1 MAQHAVYIAF
11 VFALGACVG
20 SFLNVVVWRLP
31 QVEEQEGDT
40 LLKGFY
46 RSYRALSYPPSHC
59 PNCDKPLLWYD
70 NVPVIG
76 WIKLRGRCRF
86 CKEPISPRYPI
97 VEAITGGIF
106 VLYYV
111 LFFFK
116 NVGPCAPGAVL
127 SLPRDL
133 WVYFLYVTVLAALL
147 AASLIDAELF
157 IIPLGISYFMAAVGL
172 IVHAICDHPGLPG
185 ALNVSAP
192 TAGVPAIGASL
203 AAGGIVGMAIT
214 LALFTRGIIPMSFPD
229 GEPMLEAER
238 EELEAEMKEEAAE
251 ARRQGKVLD
260 YHRKLPPPY
269 TPMQVRA
276 EIGKEILF
284 LFPPMAGAVLWLV
297 LTIKVAAIGN
307 WWAGVLH
314 HDWLSGL
321 LGSILGGLVGAWLV
335 WIVRIFGTVGFGRVA
350 MGLGDVHLMLG
361 VGAVIGAGPVVVAF
375 FLAPFFGI
383 LLAIYKLLIRSK
395 QELPYGPYLSLGT
408 AAVMLF
414 YCPIADYF
422 RPGLQ
427 ALMYFLTGN
436 ENGGG

>member
-1 MAQHAVYIAF
+1 MAQHAAYIAF

-31 QVEEQEGDT
+31 RVEHPEGDG
-40 LLKGFY
+40 LLQSFY
-46 RSYRALSYPPSHC
+46 RSYRALSSPPSHC
-59 PNCDKPLLWYD
+59 PKCEKRLLWYD

-76 WIKLRGRCRF
+76 WIKLGGRCRF

-97 VEAITGGIF
+97 VEAISGGIF

-116 NVGPCAPGAVL
+116 NIGPCAPGTVL
-127 SLPRDL
+127 SVPRDL
-133 WVYFLYVTVLAALL
+133 WMYFLYMALLAALL

-157 IIPLGISYFMAAVGL
+157 IIPLEIPYFMAVVGFV
-172 IVHAICDHPGLPG
+172 VHAICDHPGLPG

-192 TAGVPAIGASL
+192 AAGMPAIGASL
-203 AAGGIVGMAIT
+203 AAGGFVG
-214 LALFTRGIIPMSFPD
+214 LAVSLILFAREIIPMSFPD
-229 GEPMLEAER
+229 GEPDLEVER
-238 EELEAEMKEEAAE
+238 VDVDEDDAGEKRGGKTLEYFAPPE
-251 ARRQGKVLD
+251 
-260 YHRKLPPPY
+260 PPPPQY
-269 TPMQVRA
+269 TPKQIRA
-276 EIGKEILF
+276 EIRKEMLF

-297 LTIKVAAIGN
+297 LTLKVTAIGH
-307 WWAGVLH
+307 WWAGALH
-314 HDWLSGL
+314 HDWLTGL
-321 LGSILGGLVGAWLV
+321 LGSILGALVGAWLV
-335 WIVRIFGTVGFGRVA
+335 WIVRILGTLGFGRVA

-436 ENGGG
+436 ESTGG

>member
-1 MAQHAVYIAF
+1 MAQHAIYIAF

-31 QVEEQEGDT
+31 RVEGVDGEGV
-40 LLKGFY
+40 LKGFY

-59 PNCDKPLLWYD
+59 PKCDKPLPWYD
-70 NVPVIG
+70 NVPVFG
-76 WIKLRGRCRF
+76 WIKLGGKCRF

-111 LFFFK
+111 LFFFAQI
-116 NVGPCAPGAVL
+116 GPCASGTMLGV
-127 SLPRDL
+127 PRDL
-133 WVYFLYVTVLAALL
+133 WMYFLYVALLAALL

-157 IIPLGISYFMAAVGL
+157 IIPLEIPYFMAVVGL
-172 IVHAICDHPGLPG
+172 IVHAIFDHPGRPG
-185 ALNVSAP
+185 ALNVTIP
-192 TAGVPAIGASL
+192 TTGVPAIGASL
-203 AAGGIVGMAIT
+203 AAGGFMG
-214 LALFTRGIIPMSFPD
+214 LAVSLILFSRGIIPLSFPE
-229 GEPMLEAER
+229 GEPILEVDR
-238 EELEAEMKEEAAE
+238 PELEEEMRRHAAE
-251 ARRQGKVLD
+251 AKREGKELD
-260 YHRKLPPPY
+260 YESKLPPPY
-269 TPMQVRA
+269 TPKQIRA
-276 EIGKEILF
+276 EIRKEIMF

-297 LTIKVAAIGN
+297 LTLKVAIIGH

-314 HDWLSGL
+314 HDWLTGL
-321 LGSILGGLVGAWLV
+321 LGSILGALVGAWLV
-335 WIVRIFGTVGFGRVA
+335 WIVRILGTLAFGRVA

-383 LLAIYKLLIRSK
+383 LLAVYKLIIRSK

-436 ENGGG
+436 DGTGG

>member
-1 MAQHAVYIAF
+1 MAQHAIYIAF

-31 QVEEQEGDT
+31 RVDYVDGEGV
-40 LLKGFY
+40 LKSFY

-59 PNCDKPLLWYD
+59 PKCDKPLPWYD
-70 NVPVIG
+70 NVPVFG
-76 WIKLRGRCRF
+76 WIKLGGKCRF

-111 LFFFK
+111 LFFFTHK
-116 NVGPCAPGAVL
+116 GPCAPGTVL
-127 SLPRDL
+127 SVPRDL
-133 WVYFLYVTVLAALL
+133 WMYFLYMSLLAALL

-157 IIPLGISYFMAAVGL
+157 IIPLEIPYLMAVVGF
-172 IVHAICDHPGLPG
+172 IVHTIFDHPGLPG
-185 ALNVSAP
+185 ALNVTTPAP
-192 TAGVPAIGASL
+192 GVPAIGAAL
-203 AAGGIVGMAIT
+203 AAGGFVG
-214 LALFTRGIIPMSFPD
+214 LAVSLILFSRGMIPLSFPE
-229 GEPMLEAER
+229 GEPILEVDRPDLEEEMR
-238 EELEAEMKEEAAE
+238 EQTAE
-251 ARRQGKVLD
+251 AKRQGKALD
-260 YHRKLPPPY
+260 YEAKLPPPY
-269 TPMQVRA
+269 TSKQIRG
-276 EIGKEILF
+276 EIRKEMLF

-297 LTIKVAAIGN
+297 LTLKVTAIGH

-314 HDWLSGL
+314 HDWLTGL
-321 LGSILGGLVGAWLV
+321 LGAILGALVGGWLV
-335 WIVRIFGTVGFGRVA
+335 WIVRILGTLGFGRVA

-436 ENGGG
+436 ESTGA